1 MSLSYRIIAPLIIPK
16 LKKGIGCEILYSFM
30 FSWNKN
36 TGEQNIE
43 SVTEMGTTQNKG
55 TVSISEILNEGIGQ
69 KLLNALDKNYQGW
82 ETMYGIIDNQNKKIT
97 LIFKNEQ
104 RNTLGIRTY

>member
-16 LKKGIGCEILYSFM
+16 LKKGIGCEVLHSFM
-30 FSWNKN
+30 FSWNKV

-43 SVTEMGTTQNKG
+43 SVSELGTQQNKG
-55 TVSISEILNEGIGQ
+55 TVSISEILQEGIGQ
-69 KLLNALDKNYQGW
+69 RLLTALDKTYQGW
-82 ETMYGIIDNQNKKIT
+82 ETMYGVIDNQNKKIT

-104 RNTLGIRTY
+104 RDTLGIRTY